1 MNEPYRSGIQRVIKE
16 FSRECLSSNYEY
28 RYYSIC
34 FDTPKYVSSVIF
46 NELFNYYWENLS
58 ANVSDVQR
66 QFKYSAQSFS
76 FSSNGTDVN
85 FRIEPSFNRKIV
97 EHFMELPQNV
107 KTTTLVYD
115 TFPMTKPNFY
125 SGNGFTA
132 NSLYFR
138 SLIKKQNIITNSELT
153 KIQIEN
159 LIRNEKKELGQ
170 ILVAPLGADHFHKN
184 ERYEDL
190 NQIPEII
197 MLGTLDPRKKHQVIF
212 DALNIVNAKSIK
224 FKLTFIGKE
233 SYHNID
239 LSKVFE
245 EQSNSWFQWI
255 RDASDS
261 EISWKLENSQI
272 LVLLSDEGFG
282 LPAFEAWQKGCLV
295 IFGGSQPAAELLQ
308 AKGALK
314 LPNEDTNSIAKFF
327 DNYAEGNYEKLKL
340 AISSMSKDA
349 LPTWRNFVDQVES
362 LYRQ

>member
-1 MNEPYRSGIQRVIKE
+1 LNEPHRSGIQRVIKE
-16 FSRECLSSNYEY
+16 FSRECLNSKYEY

-46 NELFNYYWENLS
+46 DELINYYWENLN
-58 ANVSDVQR
+58 ANFSHIQR
-66 QFKYSAQSFS
+66 QFKDSAQSFS
-76 FSSNGTDVN
+76 FSSNGAN
-85 FRIEPSFNRKIV
+85 ANLRIEPSFNRKIV

-107 KTTTLVYD
+107 KTTTIVYD

-138 SLIKKQNIITNSELT
+138 SLMKKQNIVTNYELT

-159 LIRNEKKELGQ
+159 LIRNGEKELGE
-170 ILVAPLGADHFHKN
+170 ILVVPLGADHFHKI

-197 MLGTLDPRKKHQVIF
+197 MLGTLDPRKKHRVIF
-212 DALNIVNAKSIK
+212 DALKIVNAKSIK
-224 FKLTFIGKE
+224 FRVTFIGKE
-233 SYHNID
+233 SYHNVD
-239 LSKVFE
+239 LFNYFKE
-245 EQSNSWFQWI
+245 LDNPWFRWV

-272 LVLLSDEGFG
+272 LVLLGEEGFG

-295 IFGGSQPAAELLQ
+295 IFGGIQPAAELLQ

-314 LPNEDTNSIAKFF
+314 LPDEDTDSIAKFF
-327 DNYAEGNYEKLKL
+327 DKYAEGNYEKLKL